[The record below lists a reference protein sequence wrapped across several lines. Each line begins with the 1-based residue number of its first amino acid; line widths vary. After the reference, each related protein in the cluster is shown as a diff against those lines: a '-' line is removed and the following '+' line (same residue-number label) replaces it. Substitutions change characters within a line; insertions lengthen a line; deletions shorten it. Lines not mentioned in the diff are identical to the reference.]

1 MAMLWCYRCGRRAPA
16 TDSLAILAW
25 APAIESAGGVLCP
38 RCLTV
43 VRAEQTRRAS

>member
-25 APAIESAGGVLCP
+25 APAERAGGVLCP
-38 RCLTV
+38 RCLAV
-43 VRAEQTRRAS
+43 VSAQQARRAG